1 MELITSKIETEGLK
15 LFGTSHAIVK
25 LNEELKLSF
34 IADTNMVLPDTGL
47 TFEEAKLKY
56 YININFKTENKAN
69 DYRKIEYNVKD
80 NTLEI
85 KYINPAD
92 KCATMTGLSPIIDD
106 KKNDIKIY
114 MMLYITPISDSC
126 TDTYFKVEFY
136 FYEK

>member
-34 IADTNMVLPDTGL
+34 IADTHMVVPDSGL
-47 TFEEAKLKY
+47 SFEEAKLKY
-56 YININFKTENKAN
+56 NININFKTENKAK
-69 DYRKIEYNVKD
+69 DDRKIEYKVKD

-92 KCATMTGLSPIIDD
+92 KATTITDLSTIIDD
-106 KKNDIKIY
+106 KENDIKIY
-114 MMLYITPISDSC
+114 LRLYITPISDPHI
-126 TDTYFKVEFY
+126 DTYFKVEFY